1 MAGHS
6 KDLELERISMELNK
20 LSFKKEQ
27 LIDRR
32 NVLTVLHEFKN
43 QMNCASTERSL
54 DDQVEID
61 CINGELRE
69 LEEMKKELQEC
80 YDMHQPKQKKDDNCI
95 GWNGVSV
102 LPHRPEPFMIF
113 IEAPP
118 TIPAPKV
125 ILDIT
130 KLPPF
135 PSQTQ
140 CPECRQFVTTET
152 NFSIGN
158 VACLACVLL
167 ATIGCLAG
175 CCLLPFYFKTC
186 KDVTH
191 KCPKC
196 RSCIYKITKL

>member
-1 MAGHS
+1 
-6 KDLELERISMELNK
+6 MELNK
-20 LSFKKEQ
+20 LSFKREQ
-27 LIDRR
+27 LNDRR
-32 NVLTVLHEFKN
+32 NVLTSLHDFKN
-43 QMNCASTERSL
+43 HVHSACKEWSL
-54 DDQVEID
+54 DEQVEID
-61 CINGELRE
+61 CIDRELRE
-69 LEEMKKELQEC
+69 LDKKKRELQEC
-80 YDMHQPKQKKDDNCI
+80 HDKFQLKQKEDATFT

-102 LPHRPEPFMIF
+102 LPRSSESIMIF
-113 IEAPP
+113 VEAPP

-152 NFSIGN
+152 EFSIGS

-167 ATIGCLAG
+167 AMIGCLAG
-175 CCLLPFYFKTC
+175 CCLFPFCFKNC